1 MENLLGVGNNLID
14 YLLVLLFYGA
24 MFLLIRHGVRGV
36 ELNFRKNYLVLFL
49 GWGLGVFVGNYL
61 FYLIGI
67 MSFLP
72 WLNNAFHTLIWIG
85 LCLGYLYAG
94 VYRRPLIEQILL
106 FIVFSFLVKMAEHLL
121 LGTWEHDNFFGID
134 GNAAYIVGWSIMD
147 GLYPLISMAGLKLV
161 GRFVDGVW
169 SPGRGGG

>member
-1 MENLLGVGNNLID
+1 MESMLGVGNDLVD
-14 YLLVLLFYGA
+14 YLLLLLFYGA
-24 MFLLIRHGVRGV
+24 MFLLIRHGARGV

-49 GWGLGVFVGNYL
+49 GWGPGVLVGNYL

-72 WLNNAFHTLIWIG
+72 WLNNAFHTIIWIG
-85 LCLGYLYAG
+85 LCLGILYAG
-94 VYRRPLIEQILL
+94 VYRRPLLEQIPL
-106 FIVFSFLVKMAEHLL
+106 FIIFSFLVKMAEHLL

-147 GLYPLISMAGLKLV
+147 GLYPLISVAGLKLV

-169 SPGRGGG
+169 SSAPGG

>member
-1 MENLLGVGNNLID
+1 MESMLGIGNDLFD
-14 YLLVLLFYGA
+14 YLLLLLFYGA

-49 GWGLGVFVGNYL
+49 GWGLGVFVGNYI

-85 LCLGYLYAG
+85 LALGYLYAG
-94 VYRRPLIEQILL
+94 VYRRPLFEQISL
-106 FIVFSFLVKMAEHLL
+106 FIVFSFLVKMAEYLL

-147 GLYPLISMAGLKLV
+147 GLYPLISMAGLKFV

-169 SPGRGGG
+169 SPARRG